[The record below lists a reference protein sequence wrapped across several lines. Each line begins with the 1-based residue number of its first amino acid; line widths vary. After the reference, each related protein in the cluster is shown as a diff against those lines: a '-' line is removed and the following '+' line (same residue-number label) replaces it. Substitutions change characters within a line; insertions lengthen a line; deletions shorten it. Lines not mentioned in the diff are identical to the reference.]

1 MSNFVT
7 SSIGR
12 KFFMSITGL
21 FLMVFLFMHMSINLL
36 ILFDK
41 SGNLFNEAAH
51 FMVTNPMIKIME
63 LVLAL
68 GFLVHII
75 WSFIIT
81 LQNKKARPAR
91 YAASSPKGSFASRN
105 MMILGAMVLVFI
117 ILHMMHFFV
126 PIKVTG
132 EVTHATVNG
141 VEMHDAAA
149 LVVGLFKSS
158 FLYCVLYVLGGI
170 LVGLHITH
178 GFWSAFQT
186 IGFSNKQWEKR
197 LKCVATLYAIIVT
210 LGYCAIPIVITW
222 TNMFS

>member
-12 KFFMSITGL
+12 KFFMSISGL
-21 FLMVFLFMHMSINLL
+21 FLMVFLLMHMSINLL
-36 ILFDK
+36 IIFDK
-41 SGNLFNEAAH
+41 SGSLFNEAAH
-51 FMVTNPMIKIME
+51 FMATNPMIKIME
-63 LVLAL
+63 PVLAL

-81 LQNKKARPAR
+81 LQNKKARPAS

-117 ILHMMHFFV
+117 ILHMIHFLV

-132 EVTHATVNG
+132 EGLTHATVNG
-141 VEMHDAAA
+141 VEMHNTFA

-197 LKCVATLYAIIVT
+197 LKCVATLYAFIIT
-210 LGYCAIPIVITW
+210 LGYCIIPVWITL
-222 TNMFS
+222 FF